1 MKNTMNTSGSEEAM
15 GKAARDKQAVE
26 KRSGRAGIAA
36 GDRTRTDSA
45 NTRQSTQSAADRK
58 TGSHS
63 HPFNSLKDARGER
76 MLAAELKELLGLDVR
91 RVRNHAGKADKAD
104 KAYKSALTGMPGWS
118 VACKNCATSA
128 LPALPAWWRQAVLQA
143 QDGEIPVL
151 FYKLPRKPFRAVVH
165 ASLFLGGHTDSDP
178 DYILDMSLLC
188 FAALYRE
195 WQAIDLAAE
204 QRQRDRYLMRGGR
217 MQ

>member
-1 MKNTMNTSGSEEAM
+1 M
-15 GKAARDKQAVE
+15 GKAARDK
-26 KRSGRAGIAA
+26 G
-36 GDRTRTDSA
+36 
-45 NTRQSTQSAADRK
+45 
-58 TGSHS
+58 
-63 HPFNSLKDARGER
+63 ARGER

-91 RVRNHAGKADKAD
+91 RVRHHAGKADKAD
-104 KAYKSALTGMPGWS
+104 KSALTGMPGWS

-128 LPALPAWWRQAVLQA
+128 LPAVSVWWRQAVLQA

-165 ASLFLGGHTDSDP
+165 ASLFLGGHTDSDA
-178 DYILDMSLLC
+178 DYTMDMSLPC
-188 FAALYRE
+188 FAGLYRE